1 VVGADA
7 DGAQALR
14 FDSVALKA
22 GQTLESY
29 VASGWIDGV
38 ATAEVQSLTVG
49 GLPAAATSGKGADW
63 TFRLAAIQAGPR
75 VYRFILAAKGQQDPE
90 RAMRALLD
98 SFRNLS
104 PSDAQS
110 VSPLRIRLVAAGAGD
125 TPASLAERMASV
137 DRPLEQFLI
146 LNGLER
152 GAKLTPG
159 QRYKIV
165 SE

>member
-1 VVGADA
+1 M
-7 DGAQALR
+7 
-14 FDSVALKA
+14 
-22 GQTLESY
+22 
-29 VASGWIDGV
+29 
-38 ATAEVQSLTVG
+38 
-49 GLPAAATSGKGADW
+49 TSGKGADW

-75 VYRFILAAKGQQDPE
+75 VYRFILAAKGQNDPE

-104 PSDAQS
+104 ASDAQS
-110 VSPLRIRLVAAGAGD
+110 VSPLRIRLVTAGAGD
-125 TPASLAERMASV
+125 TPASLAGRMAST

-146 LNGLER
+146 LNGLDR
-152 GAKLTPG
+152 NAKLTPG

>member
-1 VVGADA
+1 MIW
-7 DGAQALR
+7 R
-14 FDSVALKA
+14 IFFSCSVALKS

-49 GLPAAATSGKGADW
+49 GLPAAVTSGKGADW
-63 TFRLAAIQAGPR
+63 TFRLAAVQAGPR
-75 VYRFILAAKGQQDPE
+75 IYRFILAAKGQHDPD

-98 SFRNLS
+98 SFRSLS
-104 PSDAQS
+104 ASDAQS
-110 VSPLRIRLVAAGAGD
+110 VSPLRIRLATAGAGD
-125 TPASLAERMASV
+125 TPASLAGRMATT
-137 DRPLEQFLI
+137 DRPLEQFLV

-152 GAKLTPG
+152 NAKLTPG